1 VSQEKH
7 DESFRVVDRRLF
19 TADGELR
26 KEAVEQKSRDNEAR
40 QAGLLKAQETEAANA
55 GTPKPQLTPVRDSV
69 DGMPAASGNE
79 GQEVAAKPAPSHG
92 FQMLV
97 DVIAQNGA
105 AVMGGMTDPR
115 TGQPFVDLA
124 AAREFIE
131 MLDALRDASRG
142 NIAAEDEQL
151 LQQVASS
158 LKFTFAEIS
167 AAASEALR
175 AKAQVKP

>member
-1 VSQEKH
+1 MSQEKH

-26 KEAVEQKSRDNEAR
+26 KEVVEQENRDNEVR
-40 QAGLLKAQETEAANA
+40 QAGMRKAQEAEAISAR
-55 GTPKPQLTPVRDSV
+55 TPKPQETPVRDNV
-69 DGMPAASGNE
+69 DRTSPASGNE
-79 GQEVAAKPAPSHG
+79 DHEGAAKPAPSRG

-115 TGQPFVDLA
+115 TGQPYVDLA
-124 AAREFIE
+124 AAREFVE
-131 MLDALRDASRG
+131 MLDALRDVSQG

-158 LKFTFAEIS
+158 LKFTFAELS

-175 AKAQVKP
+175 AKAQVKA